1 MGNRRFNKEGASR
14 QDPRNAGMI
23 MKRKLSEQLGGRK
36 RLGGEE
42 EMIVVRLGERVTEID
57 AGGMQFKKTYQ
68 DSKIMRDN

>member
-1 MGNRRFNKEGASR
+1 
-14 QDPRNAGMI
+14 